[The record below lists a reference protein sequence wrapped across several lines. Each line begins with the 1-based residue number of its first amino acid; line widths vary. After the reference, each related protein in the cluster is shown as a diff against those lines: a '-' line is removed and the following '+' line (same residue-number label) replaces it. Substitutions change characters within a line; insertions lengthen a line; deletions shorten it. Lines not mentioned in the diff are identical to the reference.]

1 MVPKQNNNKKP
12 VAGEGDFVTN
22 ISVLFEYHRLIL
34 KCRRAD
40 MKAFMLAHSTVFYAD
55 KTQFSL
61 ARYLRNDLRVTCTE
75 DTHIRRY
82 KKATS

>member
-1 MVPKQNNNKKP
+1 M
-12 VAGEGDFVTN
+12 TN

-40 MKAFMLAHSTVFYAD
+40 MKAFMLAHSVYAE
-55 KTQFSL
+55 KTHFSL
-61 ARYLRNDLRVTCTE
+61 ARSLRNDLRSTCTE